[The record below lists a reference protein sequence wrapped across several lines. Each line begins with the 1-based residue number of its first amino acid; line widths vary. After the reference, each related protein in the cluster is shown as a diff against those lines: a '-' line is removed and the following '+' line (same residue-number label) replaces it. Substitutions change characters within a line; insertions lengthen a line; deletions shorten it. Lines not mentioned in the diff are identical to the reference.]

1 MALTSG
7 RFADSH
13 GRTHGTSGMTSDTRQ
28 PQTIGFL
35 LLDSFTLISLASA
48 VEPLRMANQLAGRE
62 LYRWYTLTLEGAPVR
77 ASDGLQVTPDAST
90 DTCPPLDMA
99 IVCGGVGIQRTVQRA
114 HVSWLQAQARSGR
127 RLGAVC
133 TGSWALAQAGVLE
146 GHETSIH
153 WECLAAMQE
162 AFPRV
167 PLTTRL
173 FSIDQDRATASGG
186 TAPMDMMLTMI
197 GREHGREL
205 AAGIS
210 EMFIC
215 DRVRGEQD
223 QQRVPLKHVLGT
235 TQPKLLEIVALM
247 EANLEEPIGLDELAH
262 YVDVSRR
269 QLERLFQ
276 RYLHCSPSRYY
287 LKLRLTRARQL
298 LKQTALS
305 IIEVASA
312 CGFVSTP
319 HFSKCYREYFGM
331 PPRDERL
338 GSERGAGVMGVPCR
352 ADGDHRLSGV
362 ASLEGLLHS
371 AIGKSVLQ
379 MPNEAPVSSAILALA
394 NARGEPTY
402 ASVRL

>member
-1 MALTSG
+1 MTTSTPVAAG
-7 RFADSH
+7 S
-13 GRTHGTSGMTSDTRQ
+13 
-28 PQTIGFL
+28 PQTLGFL
-35 LLDSFTLISLASA
+35 LLDNFTLISLASA
-48 VEPLRMANQLAGRE
+48 IEPLRMANQLAGRE
-62 LYRWYTLTLEGAPVR
+62 LYRWYTLSLDGAPVR
-77 ASDGLQVTPDAST
+77 ASDGLQVTPDAAT
-90 DTCPPLDMA
+90 NMPLALDMV
-99 IVCGGVGIQRTVQRA
+99 IVCGGIGPSRSVQREHIA
-114 HVSWLQAQARSGR
+114 WLQGQARQSR

-133 TGSWALAQAGVLE
+133 TGSWALARAGLLD
-146 GHETSIH
+146 GYETSIH

-167 PLTTRL
+167 ALTTRL
-173 FSIDQDRATASGG
+173 FSIDRDRATASGG
-186 TAPMDMMLTMI
+186 TAPLDMMLNLI
-197 GREHGREL
+197 GRDHGREL
-205 AAGIS
+205 SAGIS
-210 EMFIC
+210 EMFIY

-276 RYLHCSPSRYY
+276 KYLHCSPSRYY

-298 LKQTALS
+298 LKQTPMS

-319 HFSKCYREYFGM
+319 HFSKCYREYFGI

-338 GSERGAGVMGVPCR
+338 GIGSRAPAAEPLHTKALAGLAQGD
-352 ADGDHRLSGV
+352 DGPD
-362 ASLEGLLHS
+362 
-371 AIGKSVLQ
+371 
-379 MPNEAPVSSAILALA
+379 APVSSAVLALA
-394 NARGEPTY
+394 QAQGEPTY
-402 ASVRL
+402 ASVPL

>member
-1 MALTSG
+1 MATTPDAS
-7 RFADSH
+7 RSSPA
-13 GRTHGTSGMTSDTRQ
+13 
-28 PQTIGFL
+28 PQTLGFL
-35 LLDSFTLISLASA
+35 LLDNFTLISLASA
-48 VEPLRMANQLAGRE
+48 IEPLRMANQLAGRE
-62 LYRWYTLTLEGAPVR
+62 LYRWYTLSLDGAPVR
-77 ASDGLQVTPDAST
+77 ASDGLQVTPDVST
-90 DTCPPLDMA
+90 TVPLALDMV
-99 IVCGGVGIQRTVQRA
+99 IVCGGVGPHRSVQRE
-114 HVSWLQAQARSGR
+114 HVAWLQSQARLSR

-133 TGSWALAQAGVLE
+133 TGSWALAKAGLLD
-146 GHETSIH
+146 GFETSIH

-167 PLTTRL
+167 ALTTRL
-173 FSIDQDRATASGG
+173 FSIDRDRATASGG
-186 TAPMDMMLTMI
+186 TAPLDMMLNLI
-197 GREHGREL
+197 SRDHGREL
-205 AAGIS
+205 SAGIS

-276 RYLHCSPSRYY
+276 KYLHCSPSRYY

-298 LKQTALS
+298 LKQTPMS

-319 HFSKCYREYFGM
+319 HFSKCYREYFGI

-338 GSERGAGVMGVPCR
+338 
-352 ADGDHRLSGV
+352 
-362 ASLEGLLHS
+362 
-371 AIGKSVLQ
+371 AIGAKTTRSVPLGAEQ
-379 MPNEAPVSSAILALA
+379 DALLKHTQVGAPSQDLVSSAVLALA
-394 NARGEPTY
+394 QAQGEPTY
-402 ASVRL
+402 ASVPL

>member
-1 MALTSG
+1 MASSRTAS
-7 RFADSH
+7 ASPTV
-13 GRTHGTSGMTSDTRQ
+13 GRTPA
-28 PQTIGFL
+28 PQTLGFL
-35 LLDSFTLISLASA
+35 LLDNFTLISLAS
-48 VEPLRMANQLAGRE
+48 VIEPLRMANQLAGRE
-62 LYRWYTLTLEGAPVR
+62 LYRWYTLSVNGEPVR

-90 DTCPPLDMA
+90 SIPLSLDWVV
-99 IVCGGVGIQRTVQRA
+99 VCGGVAPHRSVTREHIA
-114 HVSWLQAQARSGR
+114 WLQAQARQSR
-127 RLGAVC
+127 RLGSVC
-133 TGSWALAQAGVLE
+133 TGSWALAKAGLLD
-146 GHETSIH
+146 GYETSIH

-173 FSIDQDRATASGG
+173 FSIDRDRFTASGG
-186 TAPMDMMLTMI
+186 TAPLDMMLNLI
-197 GREHGREL
+197 GQDHGREL

-210 EMFIC
+210 EMFIY

-247 EANLEEPIGLDELAH
+247 EANLEEPIALDELAT

-276 RYLHCSPSRYY
+276 KYLNCSPSRYY

-298 LKQTALS
+298 LKQTSMS

-331 PPRDERL
+331 PPRDER
-338 GSERGAGVMGVPCR
+338 GGIGTRQGRGDDGERSRVVRR
-352 ADGDHRLSGV
+352 AL
-362 ASLEGLLHS
+362 LETS
-371 AIGKSVLQ
+371 PEP
-379 MPNEAPVSSAILALA
+379 MSSAVLALNQA
-394 NARGEPTY
+394 QGEPTY
-402 ASVRL
+402 ASVPL

>member
-1 MALTSG
+1 
-7 RFADSH
+7 
-13 GRTHGTSGMTSDTRQ
+13 MTNPSQAARPSAT
-28 PQTIGFL
+28 PQTLGFL
-35 LLDSFTLISLASA
+35 LLDNFTLISLASA
-48 VEPLRMANQLAGRE
+48 IEPLRMANQLAGRE
-62 LYRWYTLTLEGAPVR
+62 LYRWYTLSVDGAPVR

-90 DTCPPLDMA
+90 SMPLALDMA
-99 IVCGGVGIQRTVQRA
+99 IVCGGVGPSRSVQRE
-114 HVSWLQAQARSGR
+114 HVIWLQGQARQSR

-133 TGSWALAQAGVLE
+133 TGSWALARAGLLD
-146 GHETSIH
+146 GYETSAH

-167 PLTTRL
+167 ALTTRL
-173 FSIDQDRATASGG
+173 FSIDRDRATASGG
-186 TAPMDMMLTMI
+186 TAPLDMMLNLI
-197 GREHGREL
+197 GRDHGREL
-205 AAGIS
+205 SAGIS
-210 EMFIC
+210 EMFIY

-276 RYLHCSPSRYY
+276 KYLHCSPSRYY

-298 LKQTALS
+298 LKQTPMS

-319 HFSKCYREYFGM
+319 HFSKCYREYFGI

-338 GSERGAGVMGVPCR
+338 GIARAVMP
-352 ADGDHRLSGV
+352 APLAPV
-362 ASLEGLLHS
+362 AKGGRSLVED
-371 AIGKSVLQ
+371 A
-379 MPNEAPVSSAILALA
+379 APELVSSAVLALVQ
-394 NARGEPTY
+394 ARGEPTY
-402 ASVRL
+402 ASVPL

>member
-1 MALTSG
+1 MAG
-7 RFADSH
+7 E
-13 GRTHGTSGMTSDTRQ
+13 TRQ

-62 LYRWYTLTLEGAPVR
+62 LYRWYTVTLEGTPVR
-77 ASDGLQVTPDAST
+77 ASDGLQVTPDTST
-90 DTCPPLDMA
+90 EACPPLDIV
-99 IVCGGVGIQRTVQRA
+99 IVCGGVGIQRSVHRP
-114 HVSWLQAQARSGR
+114 HVSWLQAQARAGR
-127 RLGAVC
+127 KLGAVC
-133 TGSWALAQAGVLE
+133 TGSWALAQAGLLE

-331 PPRDERL
+331 PPRDERI
-338 GSERGAGVMGVPCR
+338 GGERSVSVLEVPCR
-352 ADGDHRLSGV
+352 ADGDHQLTGV
-362 ASLEGLLHS
+362 ASLEGLLHQS
-371 AIGKSVLQ
+371 IGQSMVGNAPLQ
-379 MPNEAPVSSAILALA
+379 PVSESPVSSAILALA

-402 ASVRL
+402 ASVRLQG